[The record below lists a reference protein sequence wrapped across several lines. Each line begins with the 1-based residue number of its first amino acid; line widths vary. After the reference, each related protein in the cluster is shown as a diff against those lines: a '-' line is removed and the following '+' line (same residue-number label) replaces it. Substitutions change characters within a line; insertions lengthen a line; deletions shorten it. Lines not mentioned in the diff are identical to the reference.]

1 MTDSEPEVAFCP
13 LQLPEAEQVVAF
25 VEVQESVVSLP
36 VRTDNGSAD
45 KFTVGLGAGGGVGV
59 GVGSEEPPPPPP
71 QAVSAATQIKIMIF
85 LEKKCILVNYI
96 KSFFLFTFNIKD
108 INKI

>member
-25 VEVQESVVSLP
+25 VVVQDSVVSLP
-36 VRTDNGSAD
+36 VKTDNGSAD
-45 KFTVGLGAGGGVGV
+45 KFTVGLGAGGGV

-96 KSFFLFTFNIKD
+96 KSVFLFTFNIKD

>member
-25 VEVQESVVSLP
+25 VVVQESVVSSP
-36 VRTDNGSAD
+36 VKTDNGSAD
-45 KFTVGLGAGGGVGV
+45 KFTVGLGAGG

-85 LEKKCILVNYI
+85 LEKKHP
-96 KSFFLFTFNIKD
+96 S
-108 INKI
+108 